1 MAVALVT
8 AQVVELWEALR
19 KYREKVQISKKDYAK
34 EELLQSFRARDSTRY
49 LVALQLA
56 NDAEVEPEDIPCV
69 YSLHRL
75 SQTFQVPDIDVNVLS
90 VKAQLCFVLDY
101 TSSMKTQVAQAKTSV
116 ARMIEAVRNVYIPL
130 LPNASVDLEMTAI
143 AYNDWD
149 EGTARLGRPVVAA
162 FGGKEIKRAHD
173 GSLTLEDF
181 NLGGKFTKD
190 AEELETWLDQGL
202 GHGGFIPEELTGA
215 LLAASNLEWTGQQR
229 FAVVI
234 TDAPCH
240 GKDYSS
246 CAHDVFCDR
255 RNGLTCTGRP
265 EMPLRTLRDQGVKV
279 FIFHTGEAHA
289 VSMCEKLRESEPDL
303 IHEKV
308 DPSETADRLVSV
320 LKGKLQLQPLWYLL
334 KPLTL
339 GEAESTSPLDLAVAH
354 DVELEDTNGKEKHKL
369 GVDGLLFVG
378 QRTTNPKV
386 AVRRPLESKLD
397 PLFERTSQQVE
408 LDRLYDA
415 ERRYFLQMAPLQ
427 PSWS

>member
-1 MAVALVT
+1 M
-8 AQVVELWEALR
+8 
-19 KYREKVQISKKDYAK
+19 
-34 EELLQSFRARDSTRY
+34 RY
-49 LVALQLA
+49 Q
-56 NDAEVEPEDIPCV
+56 
-69 YSLHRL
+69 
-75 SQTFQVPDIDVNVLS
+75 
-90 VKAQLCFVLDY
+90 
-101 TSSMKTQVAQAKTSV
+101 
-116 ARMIEAVRNVYIPL
+116 
-130 LPNASVDLEMTAI
+130 
-143 AYNDWD
+143 
-149 EGTARLGRPVVAA
+149 
-162 FGGKEIKRAHD
+162 
-173 GSLTLEDF
+173 
-181 NLGGKFTKD
+181 D

-369 GVDGLLFVG
+369 GPSAAIYIYVSDCSA
-378 QRTTNPKV
+378 NPKHTQDF
-386 AVRRPLESKLD
+386 K
-397 PLFERTSQQVE
+397 E
-408 LDRLYDA
+408 LMRIDKNYNH
-415 ERRYFLQMAPLQ
+415 RYRDIEISEILAIPMAGLQ
-427 PSWS
+427 